1 MSSTEDQRVEGHAL
15 LPMGRRSDDGSEDG
29 SEQSLS
35 FSEALAEEDWEF
47 ITKKPKETK
56 LMFSRRKC
64 VIVLMTISVIITF
77 VVAVTWRS
85 KRTTFEISSIEE
97 DAKDP
102 YLLHQNWNFDA
113 PPQDRHFHWTI
124 TDKIINPDGVYRPM
138 ILINEQ
144 FPGPLIR
151 VNEGDRIIVHIDNQA
166 INATSFHWHGLFQN
180 GTNHMDGTVGISQCP
195 IAPGAQFVYNFT
207 VPAQHGSY
215 WYHAQQAVTAS
226 DGLFGP
232 LIIHSKEEKRL
243 RLSGEYA
250 TDRVVMVHDHYYNL
264 TSELLMHYLQPDREN
279 AEPVPDTA
287 LINGKNVRDCF
298 TAPSR
303 TCDSSAASLQA
314 FILDKNHNHR
324 LRFINVGAFAEF
336 QIQVDEHDFA
346 VTEVDGTDVMSSE
359 RFHRLNILPA
369 QRYSII
375 LTTNITTAD
384 SFWLRARM
392 VTTCFAEENAELQS
406 EVRAV
411 IQYGS
416 SPVSGALKV
425 TPTSRDWS
433 EVVESECRDMNTSS
447 LHPIQAIE
455 APDHADVTVSLR
467 ANFETG
473 DWKLTRGW
481 LNQSSYRPNLKSP
494 SLHRIMAGMQ
504 SKDDFFDTSTTGPSG
519 KKLTYAFNS
528 DRELVYQTTGIT
540 TLDIIISNLDDGAH
554 PFYLHGYK
562 FFVLASGSGYFNY
575 DYSVINTTNPLRRD
589 TVTVEASGWVLLRLV
604 ADNPG
609 VWPLHCHVAWHS
621 EAGLLM
627 QLWTRSEM
635 MNDWVLPKENL
646 DLCQMDGLEKGGGPD
661 DEIWFG
667 EMKGLQ
673 SSKKPPP

>member
-1 MSSTEDQRVEGHAL
+1 MSSANDHEVEGHAL
-15 LPMGRRSDDGSEDG
+15 LPIGRRSEDGSEDG

-35 FSEALAEEDWEF
+35 FSEALAEEDWEV
-47 ITKKPKETK
+47 IGKRPKEK
-56 LMFSRRKC
+56 KSMFGGRRWA
-64 VIVLMTISVIITF
+64 IVLMASFVLTTFAVAII
-77 VVAVTWRS
+77 WRS
-85 KRTTFEISSIEE
+85 KRTASKTSSLAE
-97 DAKDP
+97 DAEDG
-102 YLLHQNWNFDA
+102 YLLYQGWDFA
-113 PPQDRHFHWTI
+113 SPPQERHFHWNI
-124 TDKIINPDGVYRPM
+124 TDKTVNPDGVFRPM

-166 INATSFHWHGLFQN
+166 SNATSFHWHGLFQN
-180 GTNHMDGTVGISQCP
+180 GTNHMDGAVGISQCP
-195 IAPGAQFVYNFT
+195 IAPGVQFVYNFT
-207 VPAQHGSY
+207 VPGQHGSY
-215 WYHAQQAVTAS
+215 WYHAHQAVTAS

-232 LIIHSKEEKRL
+232 LIIHSKDERKL
-243 RLSGEYA
+243 QPLEYA

-264 TSELLMHYLQPDREN
+264 TSELLMHYLEPDREN

-287 LINGKNVRDCF
+287 LINGKNVRDCS

-303 TCDSSAASLQA
+303 KCDSSSASLQN
-314 FILDKNHNHR
+314 FNLDKNQNHR

-336 QIQVDEHDFA
+336 QIQIDEHDFA
-346 VTEVDGTDVMSSE
+346 VTEVDGTDVTSSE

-392 VTTCFAEENAELQS
+392 VMTCFAEENAELQP
-406 EVRAV
+406 EVRAI

-416 SPVSGALKV
+416 SPVSGALTV
-425 TPTSRDWS
+425 TPTSKDWS
-433 EVVESECRDMNTSS
+433 EVVELECRDLNTSS
-447 LHPIQAIE
+447 LNPVLAQE
-455 APDHADVTVSLR
+455 APHHADVTVSLR
-467 ANFETG
+467 SNFEIG
-473 DWKLTRGW
+473 DWKLSRGW
-481 LNQSSYRPNLKSP
+481 LNQSSFRPNLKSP
-494 SLHRIMAGMQ
+494 SLHRIMAGIQ
-504 SKDDFFDTSTTGPSG
+504 SKDNFFDTSSPGPSG

-540 TLDIIISNLDDGAH
+540 TIDIIISNFDDGAH
-554 PFYLHGYK
+554 PFHLHGYK

-575 DYSVINTTNPLRRD
+575 DYSSINTTNPIRRD
-589 TVTVEASGWVLLRLV
+589 TATVEAFAWVLLRLV

-627 QLWTRSEM
+627 QFWTRSDM
-635 MNDWVLPKENL
+635 MKDGVLPKDNL
-646 DLCQMDGLEKGGGPD
+646 DLCQMEGLEKGGGPD
-661 DEIWFG
+661 DEIWYG

>member
-1 MSSTEDQRVEGHAL
+1 MSSANNNEVEGHAL
-15 LPMGRRSDDGSEDG
+15 LPMGRRSEDGSEDG

-35 FSEALAEEDWEF
+35 FSDALAEEDWEV
-47 ITKKPKETK
+47 IKKRPKEK
-56 LMFSRRKC
+56 KSLFGERRWI
-64 VIVLMTISVIITF
+64 IVLMATLAIITF
-77 VVAVTWRS
+77 GVAITWRS
-85 KRTTFEISSIEE
+85 KKNSSKTSSVEK
-97 DAKDP
+97 DANDE
-102 YLLHQNWNFDA
+102 YLLDQDWDFDA
-113 PPQDRHFHWTI
+113 PPQERQYHWNI

-151 VNEGDRIIVHIDNQA
+151 VNEGDRIVVHIDNQA
-166 INATSFHWHGLFQN
+166 SNATSFHWHGLFQN

-215 WYHAQQAVTAS
+215 WYHAHQAVTAS

-232 LIIHSKEEKRL
+232 LIIHSKKEKKL
-243 RLSGEYA
+243 QPLEYA

-264 TSELLMHYLQPDREN
+264 TSELLMHYLEPDREN

-287 LINGKNVRDCF
+287 LINGKNVRNCS

-303 TCDSSAASLQA
+303 RCDSSSASLPN
-314 FILDKNHNHR
+314 FNLDKNQRHR

-336 QIQVDEHDFA
+336 QIQIDEHDFA
-346 VTEVDGTDVMSSE
+346 VTEVDGTDVTSSE
-359 RFHRLNILPA
+359 RFHRLSILPA
-369 QRYSII
+369 QRYSIVV
-375 LTTNITTAD
+375 TTNITTAD

-392 VTTCFAEENAELQS
+392 ITTCFAEENEELQP
-406 EVRAV
+406 EVRAI

-416 SPVSGALKV
+416 SSASGALTV
-425 TPTSRDWS
+425 TPVSKDWS
-433 EVVESECRDMNTSS
+433 EVVELECRDMNTSS
-447 LHPIQAIE
+447 LHPVVAQE
-455 APDHADVTVSLR
+455 APHNADVTVPLR
-467 ANFETG
+467 SNFEIG
-473 DWKLTRGW
+473 DWKLSRGW
-481 LNQSSYRPNLKSP
+481 LNQSSYRPILNSP
-494 SLHRIMAGMQ
+494 SLHRIMTGLQ
-504 SKDDFFDTSTTGPSG
+504 TKDDFFDISNPGPSG

-540 TLDIIISNLDDGAH
+540 IIDIIISNFDDGAH
-554 PFYLHGYK
+554 PFHLHGYK

-575 DYSVINTTNPLRRD
+575 DYSTIDTTNPLRRD
-589 TVTVEASGWVLLRLV
+589 TATVEAFGWVLLRLV

-635 MNDWVLPKENL
+635 MKDWVLPKENL
-646 DLCQMDGLEKGGGPD
+646 ELCQMEGLEKGGGPD
-661 DEIWFG
+661 DEIWHG
-667 EMKGLQ
+667 KMKGLQ